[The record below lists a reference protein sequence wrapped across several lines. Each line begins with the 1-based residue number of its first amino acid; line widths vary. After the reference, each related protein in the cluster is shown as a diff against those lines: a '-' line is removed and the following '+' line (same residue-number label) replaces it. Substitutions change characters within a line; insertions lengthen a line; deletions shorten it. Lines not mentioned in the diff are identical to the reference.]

1 MTLEYLAEKFSI
13 SSTCGDVGDDTLRVS
28 EELIDILQDDDC
40 EDIEPYELEIC
51 W

>member
-13 SSTCGDVGDDTLRVS
+13 SSTCGDVGDDTLRAS
-28 EELIDILQDDDC
+28 QDIIDYLEEDDDELID
-40 EDIEPYELEIC
+40 YELEIC